1 MAVISIVTRNQN
13 GNALTSIGGIP
24 FVAILQIG
32 EQVIGEQTVE
42 LILARTIFD
51 NLSPGSYTA
60 KVRHE
65 LVEPPIAQFDVTLMT
80 EEEILER
87 TPSKSSILDGD
98 SCATQHLSYAAFPEL
113 LAFRSVPWELLP

>member
-13 GNALTSIGGIP
+13 GNALTSIEGIP
-24 FVAILQIG
+24 FVAILQFG

-51 NLSPGSYTA
+51 NLLPGSYTA

-65 LVEPPIAQFDVTLMT
+65 LVEPQIAQFDVTLMT
-80 EEEILER
+80 EEEILQISFNYLEPER
-87 TPSKSSILDGD
+87 V
-98 SCATQHLSYAAFPEL
+98 L
-113 LAFRSVPWELLP
+113 LNIRTLLVQS